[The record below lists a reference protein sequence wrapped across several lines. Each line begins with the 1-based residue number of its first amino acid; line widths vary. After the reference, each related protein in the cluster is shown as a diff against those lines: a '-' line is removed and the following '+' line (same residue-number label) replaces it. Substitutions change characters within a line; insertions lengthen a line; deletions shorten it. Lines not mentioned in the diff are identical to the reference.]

1 MKTHLMFDSPTIGIL
16 GLGHVGLPT
25 ALGLADIGWNV
36 IGADDLK
43 SKAQDIAQ
51 GNLPFYEPGLSDILA
66 KNIKSGNFSVAN
78 SVEDAID
85 ASDVIFVC
93 VGTPQNND
101 GSADLSQIENAG
113 RTIAQNSRNDKLVV
127 EKSTTPVSTSLRIKD
142 TLQRYGDKNINFE
155 VAVNPEFL
163 REGTGL
169 YDFFNPDRIVIG
181 VESEAAKNTL
191 LQIYLPL
198 IDQIHPSDI
207 SNENITNALSN
218 DKFVITDVNTAELIK
233 HASNSFLA
241 TKISFI
247 NVVADI
253 CEKSGSDVTKVAKGM
268 GLDPRIGDSFLQ
280 AGLGFGGYCLPKDIK
295 AFTKIG
301 EDLGVDM
308 SFFHEVDN
316 VNIGRVDQIMEKL
329 RRKLWVLKDKTVAV
343 WGISFKP
350 GTDDIRESP
359 AIALIEKLIEEKV
372 RLHLHDPKAI
382 EEFKKTDFSKY
393 NNIEYFDN
401 PIDSSKNADAIVIAT
416 DWPEFSSVDYE
427 KIKDFMQYPFVLD
440 ARNLL
445 NPDELINLGFD
456 YIGVGRYS

>member
-1 MKTHLMFDSPTIGIL
+1 MFDNPNIGIL

-43 SKAQDIAQ
+43 SKAQDIAN
-51 GNLPFYEPGLSDILA
+51 GDAPFYEPGLSEMLI
-66 KNIKSGNFSVAN
+66 KNINSGRFSVAS
-78 SVEDAID
+78 SVEEAID

-93 VGTPQNND
+93 VGTPQNDD

-113 RTIAQNSRNDKLVV
+113 RTIAQNSNTNKLVV

-142 TLQRYGDKNINFE
+142 TLRRYAKENVEFE

-169 YDFFNPDRIVIG
+169 YDFFNPDRIVLG

-191 LQIYLPL
+191 LQIYIPL
-198 IDQIHPSDI
+198 LDQTNPSDI
-207 SNENITNALSN
+207 SDKEIYEAKSN

-247 NVVADI
+247 NLVADI
-253 CEKSGSDVTKVAKGM
+253 CEKSGSDVSKVAKGM
-268 GLDPRIGDSFLQ
+268 GLDPRIGSSFLQ

-308 SFFHEVDN
+308 SFFREVDN
-316 VNIGRVDQIMEKL
+316 VNIRRVDQIIDKL
-329 RRKLWVLKDKTVAV
+329 KGKLWVLRGKTIAV
-343 WGISFKP
+343 WGIAFKP

-359 AIALIEKLIEEKV
+359 AIALIEKLIEEEVK
-372 RLHLHDPKAI
+372 LNLHDPKAM
-382 EEFKKTDFSKY
+382 EEFKRTSLSEY
-393 NNIEYFDN
+393 SNIEYFTD
-401 PIDSSKNADAIVIAT
+401 PIDSSNNVDAIIIAT
-416 DWPEFSSVDYE
+416 DWPEFKSVDY
-427 KIKDFMQYPFVLD
+427 KNIKDAMQYPFVLD
-440 ARNLL
+440 ARNIL
-445 NPDELINLGFD
+445 NPVEMLDMGFD
-456 YIGVGRYS
+456 YTGVGRYS

>member
-1 MKTHLMFDSPTIGIL
+1 MEEQIMFDKPNIGIL

-36 IGADDLK
+36 IGADDMG
-43 SKAQDIAQ
+43 SKAQDIAA
-51 GNLPFYEPGLSDILA
+51 GNAPFYEPGLSEMLT
-66 KNIKSGNFSVAN
+66 KNINSGRFSVAT
-78 SVEDAID
+78 SVEEAID

-93 VGTPQNND
+93 VGTPQNDD
-101 GSADLSQIENAG
+101 GSADLSQIESAG
-113 RTIAQNSRNDKLVV
+113 RTIAQNSNSNKLVV

-142 TLQRYGDKNINFE
+142 TLKKYAKKNVDFE

-169 YDFFNPDRIVIG
+169 YDFFNPDRIVLG

-191 LQIYLPL
+191 LKIYLPL
-198 IDQIHPSDI
+198 LEQNLPEDI
-207 SNENITNALSN
+207 SDQAIFNAHGN

-253 CEKSGSDVTKVAKGM
+253 CEKSGSDVSKVAKGM
-268 GLDPRIGDSFLQ
+268 GLDPRIGSSFLQ

-295 AFTKIG
+295 AFTRIG

-308 SFFHEVDN
+308 SFFREVDN
-316 VNIGRVDQIMEKL
+316 VNMKRVDQIMDKL
-329 RRKLWVLKDKTVAV
+329 RRKLWVLRDKTVAV
-343 WGISFKP
+343 WGIAFKP

-372 RLHLHDPKAI
+372 KLNLHDPKAI
-382 EEFKKTDFSKY
+382 EEFKKTSLSEYK
-393 NNIEYFDN
+393 NIEYFTGSVE
-401 PIDSSKNADAIVIAT
+401 SSINADAIIIAT
-416 DWPEFSSVDYE
+416 DWPEFKSVDY
-427 KIKDFMQYPFVLD
+427 KYIKDNMQYPFILD

-445 NPDELINLGFD
+445 NPDEMVDIGFD

>member
-1 MKTHLMFDSPTIGIL
+1 MEMKLMFEAPTIGIL

-43 SKAQDIAQ
+43 SKAQYIAE
-51 GNLPFYEPGLSDILA
+51 GNIPFYEPGLADILTR
-66 KNIKSGNFSVAN
+66 NIKSGRFSVAD
-78 SVEDAID
+78 SVEEAID

-93 VGTPQNND
+93 VGTPQNYD

-113 RTIAQNSRNDKLVV
+113 RTIAQNSRRDKLVV

-142 TLQRYGDKNINFE
+142 TLQRYGQKNVNFE

-181 VESEAAKNTL
+181 VESEEAKNTL

-198 IDQIHPSDI
+198 IAQIDPSNI
-207 SNENITNALSN
+207 SNEDIISAAEH

-253 CEKSGSDVTKVAKGM
+253 CEKSGSDVSKVAKGM
-268 GLDPRIGDSFLQ
+268 GLDPRIGNSFLQ

-301 EDLGVDM
+301 EDLGVNM
-308 SFFHEVDN
+308 SFFREVDS
-316 VNIGRVDQIMEKL
+316 VNIRRIDQIMRKL
-329 RRKLWVLKDKTVAV
+329 RQKLWVLKDKTIAV

-359 AIALIEKLIEEKV
+359 SIALIEKLINENVE
-372 RLHLHDPKAI
+372 LHLHDPKAI
-382 EEFKKTDFSKY
+382 YEFKKTDLSQYDK
-393 NNIEYFDN
+393 IKYFDD
-401 PIDSSKNADAIVIAT
+401 PADSVNNADAIIIAT
-416 DWPEFSSVDYE
+416 DWPEFKSVDY
-427 KIKDFMQYPFVLD
+427 KNIKDSMQYPFILD

-445 NPDELINLGFD
+445 DPDELIELGFD
-456 YIGVGRYS
+456 YTGVGRYS